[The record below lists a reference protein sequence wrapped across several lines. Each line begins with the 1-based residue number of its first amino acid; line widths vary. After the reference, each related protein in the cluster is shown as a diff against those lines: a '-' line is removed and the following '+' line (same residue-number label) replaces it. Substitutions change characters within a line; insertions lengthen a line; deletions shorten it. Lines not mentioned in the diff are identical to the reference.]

1 MIFCK
6 SCKTERDAELF
17 DGKKTCS
24 ICRERSS
31 RSYTKK
37 SRKKKEDEILA
48 LSDSDLSEI
57 LEQAGK
63 KVVFLK
69 KFNDEDFDENSLEK
83 LMKND
88 ERKLSKSTIQSYLK
102 GFKKIVQLTEK
113 PILENLR
120 SPELLI
126 STLTE
131 KCGTCKKAKDLLKS
145 VNFMLNNVEGLS
157 DYLGEEKTKCIKSFF
172 KAECDNDFQKHI
184 DKTSETIEHT
194 FQELLDGVVER
205 YGPLHQ
211 HSILYYL
218 YDNVT
223 CRDDYGDLIYITNK
237 NVSRKSNYIY
247 HNKKTYKLEIIL
259 NVYKTSKLYGQL
271 KFPIEKHGYSIL
283 EHMKYRQL
291 KHKDK
296 FFNIDVNGK
305 MGPVINRVNREVFT
319 SLPKNSAINLIRH
332 MIATERRNDPDIFT
346 KLQHSKIISLT
357 YRREY
362 KETESDEEKK

>member
-1 MIFCK
+1 MYCK
-6 SCKTERDAELF
+6 SCKIERDADLF

-24 ICRERSS
+24 ICRERSGKN
-31 RSYTKK
+31 YTKK
-37 SRKKKEDEILA
+37 NRKKKEDEILA
-48 LSDSDLSEI
+48 MSDSDLSEI

-63 KVVFLK
+63 KVIFLK
-69 KFNDEDFDENSLEK
+69 KFDDENFDESDLEK

-113 PILENLR
+113 TIIENMR
-120 SPELLI
+120 DPETLI
-126 STLTE
+126 TTLTE
-131 KCGTCKKAKDLLKS
+131 KCKSAKKAKDLLKS
-145 VNFMLNNVEGLS
+145 VNYMLNNVEGLS
-157 DYLGEEKTKCIKSFF
+157 DYLGDEKTKCIKSFF
-172 KAECDNDFQKHI
+172 KAECENDFKNHI
-184 DKTSETIEHT
+184 DKTNETIEHT

-218 YDNVT
+218 YDNVH
-223 CRDDYGDLIYITNK
+223 CRDDYGELIYITNK
-237 NVSRKSNYIY
+237 NVNRKSNYIY
-247 HNKKTYKLEIIL
+247 HNKKSYRLEIIL
-259 NVYKTSKLYGQL
+259 NVYKTNKVYGQL
-271 KFPIEKHGYSIL
+271 KFPIDKHGYSIL
-283 EHMKYRQL
+283 EYIKYRQL

-296 FFNIDVNGK
+296 FFNIDVNGR
-305 MGPVINRVNREVFT
+305 MGPVINRVNREVFS

-332 MIATERRNDPDIFT
+332 MVATERRSEPDIFT

-362 KETESDEEKK
+362 KESETDEEKK